1 MKYITPLEE
10 FHPKLQSILKE
21 FARKSH
27 AVNLEVHSQS
37 TLGRNLIEGKP
48 DYKPEYKTAFFIDP
62 RFPERTDRRERVG
75 YVKFL
80 PDAPI
85 EVGSRLIKND
95 KYRRH
100 SLEYNTKASKV
111 ESKIIKLMVEYIK
124 PFSDNEMFN
133 FNDLNTK
140 QLVSAWRLE
149 HNNEGSLIWTAY
161 SDDLYTEI
169 KHLRNL
175 GVQFKT
181 EKFARLAMN
190 LELFEEHKA
199 RDTQPITV
207 YRVFVEEGR
216 VTVSEKVTDSHGDL
230 SKLENGS
237 IVSTTY
243 NSLESLPED
252 ILSGVSMLK
261 ILGGE
266 PRTVLRGVGYRVSDN
281 EFYLMKPLASNTNA

>member
-27 AVNLEVHSQS
+27 AVNLEVHTQA

-48 DYKPEYKTAFFIDP
+48 DYKPEYKMAFFIDP
-62 RFPERTDRRERVG
+62 RFPERTERRERVG
-75 YVKFL
+75 YVKFS
-80 PDAPI
+80 PDAQI

-100 SLEYNTKASKV
+100 SSEYNTRASKV

-133 FNDLNTK
+133 FNNLNTK
-140 QLVSAWRLE
+140 QLVGDWRLE
-149 HNNEGSLIWTAY
+149 HNNEGRSIWTAY

-199 RDTQPITV
+199 RDTQPITI

-230 SKLENGS
+230 SKLEDGS

-266 PRTVLRGVGYRVSDN
+266 PRTVLRGIGYKVSDN

>member
-37 TLGRNLIEGKP
+37 TLGRNLIEDKP

-75 YVKFL
+75 YVNFL

-133 FNDLNTK
+133 FNNLNTK
-140 QLVSAWRLE
+140 QLVGDWRLE
-149 HNNEGSLIWTAY
+149 HNNEGRSIWTAY

-169 KHLRNL
+169 KHLRDL

-181 EKFARLAMN
+181 EKFAKLAMN

-199 RDTQPITV
+199 RDTQPITI

-216 VTVSEKVTDSHGDL
+216 VTVSKKVTDSHGDL
-230 SKLENGS
+230 TSLENGS

-266 PRTVLRGVGYRVSDN
+266 PRTVLRGIGYKVSDN